1 MNEFEE
7 RMERLGDAL
16 YQHFYGASK
25 ADRDAIRKKV
35 QRRRCKNADDRAGQ
49 LAFLAMLDEIDK
61 RKNESP
67 KP

>member
-1 MNEFEE
+1 MYDDH
-7 RMERLGDAL
+7 MEHLANAL
-16 YQHFYGASK
+16 YQHFYGVSQ

-35 QRRRCKNADDRAGQ
+35 MRRRCRNADDRAGQ

-61 RKNESP
+61 RQNESP